1 MLLNNLPGADAVAST
16 HKIVVTT
23 ADGDKTITAE
33 QLRAWAEN
41 GTALQTVRKIC
52 FL

>member
-1 MLLNNLPGADAVAST
+1 MLLNSLPGADAVASE